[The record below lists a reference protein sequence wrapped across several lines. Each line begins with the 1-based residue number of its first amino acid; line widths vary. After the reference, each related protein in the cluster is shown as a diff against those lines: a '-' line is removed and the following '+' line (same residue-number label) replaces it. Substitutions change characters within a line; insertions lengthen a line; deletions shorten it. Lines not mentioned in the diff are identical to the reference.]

1 MESRPIYFVKE
12 DRMTSEEEE
21 EEAQLKEARRLMNI
35 FTEYASDVNNYALS
49 EESLYVA

>member
-1 MESRPIYFVKE
+1 MESRSIYFVKE

-21 EEAQLKEARRLMNI
+21 AQLKEAQRLMNI

>member
-12 DRMTSEEEE
+12 DRMTSEEE